1 MTDIIDIHNHML
13 FGVDD
18 GAETIEDS
26 IALIKD
32 AINKGVSHIIF
43 TPHYKLKDK
52 SINLDMKK
60 ISQNFNILKHTVE
73 DENLNVKLY
82 LGNEIYFRSNFYE
95 LLESGEFNSLA
106 GSKYI
111 LIEFS
116 VIDTPKNI
124 PEMCY
129 ESRIKGYIPV
139 IAHVERYDNLYR
151 NKILLNEILNEGA
164 HLQVNASTII
174 NMESKESY
182 KFAIYLLK
190 NELIS
195 FVASDVH
202 NLDARG
208 LHLDIAYKRVK
219 KLCGDSYADKIFNI
233 NQQKILSNEY
243 LDTPKINLGRG
254 GILSKLFRNMDY

>member
-1 MTDIIDIHNHML
+1 MIDIHNHML

-18 GAETIEDS
+18 GAKTIEDS

-43 TPHYKLKDK
+43 TPHYKPNDK
-52 SINLDMKK
+52 SIVSDMKK
-60 ISQNFNILKHTVE
+60 VSQNFDVLKHIVY
-73 DENLNVKLY
+73 DEKLNVELY

-95 LLESGEFNSLA
+95 LLENGEFNTLA

-111 LIEFS
+111 LIEFN
-116 VIDTPKNI
+116 VISTPKNI

-129 ESRIKGYIPV
+129 ESRIKGYIPI
-139 IAHVERYDNLYR
+139 IAHVERYESLY
-151 NKILLNEILNEGA
+151 NNNSLLNEILNEGA
-164 HLQVNASTII
+164 HLQVNASTIL

-182 KFAIYLLK
+182 KFASHLLK
-190 NELIS
+190 NELVS

-202 NLDARG
+202 NLDSRG
-208 LHLDIAYKRVK
+208 FYLDIAYKRVK
-219 KLCGDSYADKIFNI
+219 KLCGDNYADKIFYI

-243 LDTPKINLGRG
+243 FDTPKIKLGRG
-254 GILSKLFRNMDY
+254 GILSKLFRNKDC

>member
-1 MTDIIDIHNHML
+1 MIDIHNHML

-18 GAETIEDS
+18 GAKTVDDS

-32 AINKGVSHIIF
+32 AINKGASHIIF

-52 SINLDMKK
+52 SIELNMETV
-60 ISQNFNILKHTVE
+60 SQNFDILKKIVYDEKLDVE
-73 DENLNVKLY
+73 LY

-95 LLESGEFNSLA
+95 LFEIGEFNTLA

-129 ESRIKGYIPV
+129 ESRIRGYIPI
-139 IAHVERYDNLYR
+139 IAHVERYESLYNDNP
-151 NKILLNEILNEGA
+151 LLNEILNEGV

-174 NMESKESY
+174 NMESKRSY
-182 KFAIYLLK
+182 KFANYLLK

-202 NLDARG
+202 DLDARG
-208 LHLDIAYKRVK
+208 FYLDIAYNRVK
-219 KLCGDSYADKIFNI
+219 KLCGNNYADKIFYI
-233 NQQKILSNEY
+233 NQKKILSNEY
-243 LDTPKINLGRG
+243 FDTPKINLGRG
-254 GILSKLFRNMDY
+254 GIISKLFKNKNY